1 MVCNVYNSLSIRQ
14 KPNRKGKV
22 LGTVPMNK
30 VVNIVGKNMC
40 GIKTSH
46 M

>member
-1 MVCNVYNSLSIRQ
+1 MICNVYNSLSIRQ

-30 VVNIVGKNMC
+30 VVNNCWQKICMG
-40 GIKTSH
+40 
-46 M
+46 